1 VAVIAVPDFRMR
13 FDAQGFKKARRE
25 LQAMRARTED
35 LRPAWDVLLTWWASR
50 NVTHFRNN
58 GKRWKTPW
66 KPLQP
71 ETLAEKLRFG
81 YPSDILVREGDL
93 RDSLTRRPLGIE
105 RLRPHEVEA
114 GTAVAHAVYHQRG
127 TKHMP
132 KRQLINART
141 VQQEGVATNALIN
154 WIVSGRRSTRS
165 SKIERSN

>member
-1 VAVIAVPDFRMR
+1 MS
-13 FDAQGFKKARRE
+13 FDAKGFKGARRE
-25 LQAMRARTED
+25 LQAMRERAED
-35 LRPAWDVLLTWWASR
+35 LRPAWDALLTWWAAR
-50 NVTHFRNN
+50 NVTHFRSN

-105 RLRPHEVEA
+105 RLRPHDVEA
-114 GTAVAHAVYHQRG
+114 GTAVAHAGFHQHG

-132 KRQLINART
+132 KRQLINARA
-141 VQQEGVATNALIN
+141 VRQEGVATNALIN
-154 WIVSGRRSTRS
+154 WIVKGRQSTRS
-165 SKIERSN
+165 NKIERSNG